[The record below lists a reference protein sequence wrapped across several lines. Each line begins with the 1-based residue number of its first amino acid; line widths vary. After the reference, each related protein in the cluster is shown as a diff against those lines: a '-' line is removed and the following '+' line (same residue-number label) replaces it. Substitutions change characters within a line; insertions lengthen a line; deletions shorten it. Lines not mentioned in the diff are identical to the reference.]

1 MKRGF
6 NRLLAAILAIL
17 AISLATVI
25 VQPAFARL
33 AEPPPITAVTYNH
46 AIAPAYI
53 SAQQSAGECEVY
65 AVDLIGAWV
74 DAGASAGSFT
84 FTSLNDETCTAAF
97 ETDVLPLFTTENAWY
112 EGSQACTE
120 CHFDNSGDS
129 RHEMNLGSL
138 EGILLGGD
146 VLSDP
151 PGVPVVVPG
160 DWAASKL
167 RARLRDNRMPPG
179 WEFDIEET
187 NRNGPLLELDSGSI
201 YAVDL
206 IGAWVNAGAAEGN
219 FAWTDEAG
227 AEHTGDFTAD
237 VLPLF
242 TTEDAWYE
250 GSQACTE
257 CHFDNSGD
265 SRHEMNLGS
274 LEGIL
279 LGGDVLSDP
288 PGVPVVVP
296 GDWEASKLRARLR
309 DNRMPPGW
317 EFDIEETNRD
327 GPLVQAGVMGTTA
340 VTESPTATAATAAM
354 NVASAPPPSVPE
366 RTITETITRPTTQP
380 FFLGMLGTLT
390 AVFGFVMGVV
400 LINRFRVKG
409 RDPKLEVVATDV
421 ALLIFTLLAVG
432 TGGLAV
438 YAIAS
443 DAFTETHT
451 IREEVPIVV
460 DPVIPV
466 VTEIRLE
473 DWQAKIPATYASMT
487 NPLIGDA
494 AAVSAGEQLYQ
505 EHGCFACH
513 GEKLDG
519 QGPLSPGLT
528 PKPVNLTDPALMH
541 LPFMTDNYLFWR
553 ISAGGG
559 QSPFFSSMPA
569 WETMLNE
576 TERWQLVSYI
586 RSQTGEAPFNAGE
599 QAAIAIVEQM
609 GCFACHRLERIG
621 RGGKIGPVWDEIPA
635 VAGSRVEGLTAEEYI
650 HQSIVEPNAFVVP
663 GFEDQAGTM
672 PQDFG
677 QRLTEDELEIL
688 INFLLQTPNE

>member
-1 MKRGF
+1 MKKSIT
-6 NRLLAAILAIL
+6 RLTFALIALMSAGIAVL
-17 AISLATVI
+17 V
-25 VQPAFARL
+25 VQPAL
-33 AEPPPITAVTYNH
+33 ASPPA
-46 AIAPAYI
+46 A
-53 SAQQSAGECEVY
+53 AQQTVGGCEV
-65 AVDLIGAWV
+65 
-74 DAGASAGSFT
+74 
-84 FTSLNDETCTAAF
+84 
-97 ETDVLPLFTTENAWY
+97 
-112 EGSQACTE
+112 
-120 CHFDNSGDS
+120 
-129 RHEMNLGSL
+129 
-138 EGILLGGD
+138 
-146 VLSDP
+146 
-151 PGVPVVVPG
+151 
-160 DWAASKL
+160 
-167 RARLRDNRMPPG
+167 
-179 WEFDIEET
+179 
-187 NRNGPLLELDSGSI
+187 

-206 IGAWVNAGAAEGN
+206 IGAWVNAGA
-219 FAWTDEAG
+219 TAG
-227 AEHTGDFTAD
+227 DFPFIALNEETCTGDFETD

-257 CHFDNSGD
+257 CHFDNSAD
-265 SRHEMNLGS
+265 SRHEMNLGN
-274 LEGIL
+274 LAGIL
-279 LGGDVLSDP
+279 LGADVVSNP
-288 PGVPVVVP
+288 PGVPVIIPGDWEASKLRDRLRDNRMPPGWEFDIEETNRDGPLLELADGSVYAVDLIGAWVNAGATAGDFPWTDEAGAEHSADFETDVLPLFTTEDAWYEGSQACTECHFDNSADSRHEMNLSNLAGILLGADVVSSPPGAPVVVP

-327 GPLVQAGVMGTTA
+327 GPLLKVGTAGPTA
-340 VTESPTATAATAAM
+340 VAVESSTVPQSATQPAIEAVSAAM
-354 NVASAPPPSVPE
+354 SAAPPAPPIVE

-380 FFLGMLGTLT
+380 LFLGLLGTLT

-409 RDPKLEVVATDV
+409 RDPKLEVVAADV

-438 YAIAS
+438 YAIVS
-443 DAFTETHT
+443 DAFTETRT
-451 IREEVPIVV
+451 IREEIPIVV
-460 DPVIPV
+460 NPVIPV

-473 DWQAKIPATYASMT
+473 DWQARIPSVYANT
-487 NPLIGDA
+487 NNPLAGDA
-494 AAVSAGEQLYQ
+494 AAIRAGEQLYQ
-505 EHGCFACH
+505 AYGCQACH

-553 ISAGGG
+553 ITAGGG

-569 WETMLNE
+569 WETMLTE

-586 RSQTGEAPFNAGE
+586 RSQTGDAPFNAGE

-621 RGGKIGPVWDEIPA
+621 RGGKIGPNWDDMPNVSGIR
-635 VAGSRVEGLTAEEYI
+635 GDGLTAEEYVR
-650 HQSIVEPNAFVVP
+650 QSISEPGDFIVP

-672 PQDFG
+672 PQTFG
-677 QRLTEDELEIL
+677 ERLTGAELDML
-688 INFLLQTPNE
+688 VNFLLQKPSE